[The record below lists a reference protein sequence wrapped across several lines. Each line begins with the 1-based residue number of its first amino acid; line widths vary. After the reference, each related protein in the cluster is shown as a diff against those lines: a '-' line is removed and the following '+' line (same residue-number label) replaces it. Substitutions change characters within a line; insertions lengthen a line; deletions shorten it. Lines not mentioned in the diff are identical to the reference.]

1 MRLAPTVAT
10 AALTSLLSLSAAAGE
25 GDAEYR
31 EHTMEAIGG
40 HMQAMVD
47 IIRQKVLHATHMT
60 LHANA
65 LADLAGIADI
75 RNLIRRATGSGE
87 CRLHP

>member
-1 MRLAPTVAT
+1 MRLTQIVAT
-10 AALTSLLSLSAAAGE
+10 AALTSLLSLSTAAGE

-31 EHTMEAIGG
+31 EHTME
-40 HMQAMVD
+40 
-47 IIRQKVLHATHMT
+47 
-60 LHANA
+60 
-65 LADLAGIADI
+65 AGIADI